1 MAALADEAKQKGG
14 HKCCEKESS
23 SADDD
28 EKLKGIAA
36 QLPGQYLLVELLELV
51 EVVEVLDQKG
61 VHEDQ
66 EALEEEEND
75 RHHVES
81 LRALRLL
88 GWDGDRDKAGDQEV
102 DKLVVGKQGS
112 ERLKWLAAP

>member
-14 HKCCEKESS
+14 DKCCEQERS

-28 EKLKGIAA
+28 EKLKGIAT
-36 QLPGQYLLVELLELV
+36 QHPGQYLLVELLELV

-75 RHHVES
+75 RH
-81 LRALRLL
+81 
-88 GWDGDRDKAGDQEV
+88 QI
-102 DKLVVGKQGS
+102 
-112 ERLKWLAAP
+112 

>member
-1 MAALADEAKQKGG
+1 MAALADEAKQQGG
-14 HKCCEKESS
+14 HNRCEKESS

-28 EKLKGIAA
+28 EKLKGITA

-81 LRALRLL
+81 LRALCLL
-88 GWDGDRDKAGDQEV
+88 GWDGDRDEAGDQEV

-112 ERLKWLAAP
+112 ERLKWLAAA